1 MKKTQTDYDNLQ
13 AASNEARRLL
23 RKEELILEVTEA
35 ITSAMAAQKLTKAQL
50 ARRLGKTPGF
60 VTQILSGGRNLTL
73 ATIADVSDALRQDVR
88 IELVPSRRVAQLPAP
103 DRGQQVVYFDFG
115 QNQPW
120 LTSEPGPAPSMVC
133 EEVECWGEGVG

>member
-1 MKKTQTDYDNLQ
+1 MKKTQTDYEALQ
-13 AASNEARRLL
+13 AASDEARRLL

-35 ITSAMAAQKLTKAQL
+35 ITTAMAAQKLTKAQL

-60 VTQILSGGRNLTL
+60 VTQILGGARNLTL
-73 ATIADVSDALRQDVR
+73 ATIADVCDALRQDVR
-88 IELVPSRRVAQLPAP
+88 IELVPSRRAAQLPPP

-120 LTSEPGPAPSMVC
+120 PTSELGPAPSMVC
-133 EEVECWGEGVG
+133 EEVERWGEGVG